1 MHIHSVSTE
10 TVTVEQQLFVLM
22 CAIREAITTQYRVL
36 EIEVENGNYVIITLS
51 RREWQRLKTETIN
64 ANDFDGREG
73 RE

>member
-1 MHIHSVSTE
+1 
-10 TVTVEQQLFVLM
+10 M

-64 ANDFDGREG
+64 ANDFDGRGG
-73 RE
+73 RINGLNVALSHGC